1 LRPRE
6 ARVSRRASA
15 TEQRLSYVSLGASID
30 LAVGIADRRNRNIVP
45 GAEALRAQL
54 PGDVYAHGRASPTR
68 LVADA
73 SFQLGADDADAAGE
87 GDLSLH
93 LLAARD
99 SKDNALAQSKNGSV
113 VRDRFGDTH
122 IPACFRWQVNGFAQ
136 GVLSPQLNFHRSG
149 LFPDDQRDSIGR
161 LRKCDRYGAVTTP
174 FDDDETNA

>member
-1 LRPRE
+1 LGPGE

-15 TEQRLSYVSLGASID
+15 TEQRLSYVSLGAAID
-30 LAVGIADRRNRNIVP
+30 LAVDIGDRRNRVIAL

-122 IPACFRWQVNGFAQ
+122 IPVCFLSRSTTSLRACSHPSSTSTAPAC
-136 GVLSPQLNFHRSG
+136 SPTINATASG
-149 LFPDDQRDSIGR
+149 ACASATAMGP
-161 LRKCDRYGAVTTP
+161 
-174 FDDDETNA
+174 